1 MNGTVVAYTEEN
13 MMNSIAFGV
22 VLLFGIYL
30 VAIVAN
36 PLFVPTKRRPLSL
49 LWIFVIVFAH
59 NILIDN
65 PEQYSFLKDSMK
77 IIGAM
82 LVITWPMKL
91 LTTKEAEQAKM
102 MQDVEIIEV

>member
-1 MNGTVVAYTEEN
+1 MQWTVIIATQDATMNIVSYV
-13 MMNSIAFGV
+13 I
-22 VLLFGIYL
+22 VLLFGVYL

-36 PLFVPTKRRPLSL
+36 PLLAPTKRRPLSL
-49 LWIFVIVFAH
+49 LWIIVIVFAH
-59 NILIDN
+59 LMLIDTVA
-65 PEQYSFLKDSMK
+65 EYAFLRDILK

-82 LVITWPMKL
+82 LAITWPMKL

>member
-1 MNGTVVAYTEEN
+1 MNMIAY
-13 MMNSIAFGV
+13 GV
-22 VLLFGIYL
+22 IILFGIYL

-36 PLFVPTKRRPLSL
+36 PLLAPTKRRPLL
-49 LWIFVIVFAH
+49 VLWVIVIIFAE
-59 NILIDN
+59 LMLVDTVS
-65 PEQYSFLKDSMK
+65 EYAFLKDILK

-102 MQDVEIIEV
+102 MQDIEIIEV

>member
-1 MNGTVVAYTEEN
+1 M
-13 MMNSIAFGV
+13 
-22 VLLFGIYL
+22 
-30 VAIVAN
+30 
-36 PLFVPTKRRPLSL
+36 
-49 LWIFVIVFAH
+49 IVFAH

-91 LTTKEAEQAKM
+91 LITKEAEQAKM